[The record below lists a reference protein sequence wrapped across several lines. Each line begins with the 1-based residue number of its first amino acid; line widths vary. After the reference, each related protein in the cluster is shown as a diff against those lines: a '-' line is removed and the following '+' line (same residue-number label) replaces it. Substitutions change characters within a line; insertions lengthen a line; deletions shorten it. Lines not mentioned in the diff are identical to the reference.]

1 MFTGIIESL
10 GTLIERRE
18 DGDTAVFV
26 VATELA
32 PEMAVGDSLAVNGV
46 CLTVEEINGASRQLT
61 FHLLAQTLKVT
72 ALGTLQT
79 GDRLNL
85 ERAMQLQDRLGG
97 HLVSGHV
104 DCVSSVVDIFQHD
117 KDHILQIALPADL
130 RANVI
135 DKGSIAVDG
144 ISLTV
149 AELLDDSFKV
159 HIIPHTWAVT
169 RLHALAAG
177 SPVNLE
183 MDMVGKY
190 VLRSLTAEGVKG

>member
-1 MFTGIIESL
+1 MFTGIIEAL
-10 GTLIERRE
+10 GTLRQRLE
-18 DGDTAVFV
+18 DNGSAVFIV
-26 VATELA
+26 ETELA
-32 PEMAVGDSLAVNGV
+32 PEMTVGDSLAVNGV
-46 CLTVEEINGASRQLT
+46 CLTVESIDATSGLLT
-61 FHLLAQTLKVT
+61 FHLLAQTLSVT
-72 ALGTLQT
+72 ALGSLQA

-85 ERAMQLQDRLGG
+85 ERALQLQDRLGG

-104 DCVSSVVDIFQHD
+104 DCVSTVIDVAERGKDYIF
-117 KDHILQIALPADL
+117 QIALPAEW

-135 DKGSIAVDG
+135 DKGSIAIDG

-159 HIIPHTWAVT
+159 HIIPHSYAVT
-169 RLHALAAG
+169 RLHALSAG

-190 VLRSLTAEGVKG
+190 VLRGASVDQLRG